1 MRRIIIQHNI
11 TVVNTHFPDLGS
23 LLFVALKKLKLFEG
37 KIILSFHLSDV
48 REALAAEGR
57 DRRLWR
63 VLLRGADHVV
73 VVSDDLAKDVLAL
86 DPTSAAKMTT
96 IYNGV
101 DLALFARSKGEP
113 CAPFSVPNQS
123 KTIVSIG
130 AFIPRKGHDV
140 LVRAFGHVSH
150 QVPDARLV
158 LVGGDGPEL
167 EPIRQLIDSL
177 GLSEKVTIFKDVPHE
192 QIPAFLFQA
201 QLFVLAS
208 RRESFGLVV
217 TEAAAA
223 KVPVVCT
230 KAQGLRELIIDGVR
244 GRLVAIGDHIA
255 LADAIIDVLTHP
267 GDAQQMAANF
277 YGYVSSNLTWR
288 HAYEKYIQLS
298 RQHP

>member
-1 MRRIIIQHNI
+1 MRRFINQHNI
-11 TVVNTHFPDLGS
+11 TIVNTHFPGLNS
-23 LLFVALKKLKLFEG
+23 LLFVALKKLKLFKG

-48 REALAAEGR
+48 RVAQAAEGR
-57 DRRLWR
+57 ERRLWS
-63 VLLRGADHVV
+63 VLLRGADHIV
-73 VVSDDLAKDVLAL
+73 VVSADLAKEVLAL

-101 DLALFARSKGEP
+101 DLALFARGKDET

-123 KTIVSIG
+123 KIIVSIG

-158 LVGGDGPEL
+158 LVGGDGPEV
-167 EPIRQLIDSL
+167 ERIRRLIDSL
-177 GLSEKVTIFKDVPHE
+177 GLSEKVAIFKDVPHE

-223 KVPVVCT
+223 NVPVVCT
-230 KAQGLRELIIDGVR
+230 KAQGLRELITDGVN
-244 GRLVAIGDHIA
+244 GKLVAIDDHVA
-255 LADAIIDVLTHP
+255 LADAIVEVLTHSEEA
-267 GDAQQMAANF
+267 GRMAANF
-277 YGYVSSNLTWR
+277 YEYVKSSLTWH

-298 RQHP
+298 Q